1 LIYRRNNS
9 GSLAIFTA
17 ISRASTSAS
26 NFTADS
32 AAYADR

>member
-1 LIYRRNNS
+1 MIRS
-9 GSLAIFTA
+9 FASSLAIFTA
-17 ISRASTSAS
+17 ISRASTRAS